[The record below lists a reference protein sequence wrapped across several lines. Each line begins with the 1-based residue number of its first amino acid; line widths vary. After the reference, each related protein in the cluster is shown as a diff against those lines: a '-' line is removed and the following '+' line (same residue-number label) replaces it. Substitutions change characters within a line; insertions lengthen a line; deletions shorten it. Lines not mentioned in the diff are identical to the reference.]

1 MVKNSKGK
9 AGYRSFTIIEVG
21 KHGGCR
27 TKFHGGRYVGRNPVG
42 AARKAFSDFCRVKR
56 IKGVCALVVTV
67 KETTSGSKGKVF
79 SYKLNRRKLAEPIIR
94 LEGTNSEFVVEYGV
108 SAKSTT
114 VPVAC
119 KTPGQTRGRMK
130 KRTAKQSKKSANNV
144 RRMQKKSAKKNNG
157 PVASRT
163 RAQTKKRGLLGLFR

>member
-9 AGYRSFTIIEVG
+9 DGYRSFTVLEVG
-21 KHGGCR
+21 KHGGCK

-42 AARKAFSDFCRVKR
+42 AARKAFNDFCRVKR

-94 LEGTNSEFVVEYGV
+94 LEGTNNEFVVEYGV
-108 SAKSTT
+108 TAKSTN

-119 KTPGQTRGRMK
+119 RNPGQTRGRMK
-130 KRTAKQSKKSANNV
+130 KRTAKKNKKSANNV
-144 RRMQKKSAKKNNG
+144 RRMQKRVNNM
-157 PVASRT
+157 PVAKRT
-163 RAQTKKRGLLGLFR
+163 RAQTRKRRGLLAGLFK